1 MRGKLRVLE
10 GKEKE
15 SEMERESEMY
25 FECECEVY
33 CAVNCRLLTV
43 PDLAV

>member
-1 MRGKLRVLE
+1 MRVLE

-33 CAVNCRLLTV
+33 CALNCRLLTV